1 MSPDHLSPILGW
13 NLIFWLVLVIT
24 DLLINELFRES
35 WAKKK
40 KEEYSNLLYIKL
52 FSEAEAFLLLFP

>member
-1 MSPDHLSPILGW
+1 MNFLGKA
-13 NLIFWLVLVIT
+13 
-24 DLLINELFRES
+24 EQ
-35 WAKKK
+35 KKK